1 MRKIITLI
9 LIFALQY
16 CCGQQQYQLAPP
28 ILKYRSVFFADTCS
42 CSILFNQ
49 PGAAVHYT
57 LNGQE
62 PTSSDKVYTRALR
75 FKKGTIVKAKAFGKD
90 FTASETVSAQ
100 FVKDDLAISSIHFSA
115 PNPDYSSSNDKI
127 LHDNIGGSL
136 NFKNGEWL
144 GYNTDTVELDITLQK
159 NQAVTSVWLDVFQD
173 EGSWLFLPEQI
184 QVMYYDIKQQKFL
197 AAANKNFVAEKAS
210 SKNCNLQQLAFTKP
224 VTTDRLKIIILP
236 LKKIPDWHPGK
247 GSHAW
252 FFIDE
257 IKLY

>member
-1 MRKIITLI
+1 MRKILTLI
-9 LIFALQY
+9 LIFTIQF
-16 CCGQQQYQLAPP
+16 CCGQQFQLAPP
-28 ILKYRSVFFADTCS
+28 ILKYRTVFFADTVS
-42 CSILFNQ
+42 CSILFKQ
-49 PGAAVHYT
+49 PGSAVHYT

-62 PTSSDKVYTRALR
+62 PNSSDKIYTRTLQ

-90 FTASETVSAQ
+90 FASSETVSAQ
-100 FVKDDLAISSIHFSA
+100 FVKDGLAISSIHFST
-115 PNPDYSSSNDKI
+115 PNPDYSSSNEKI

-144 GYNTDTVELDITLQK
+144 GYNTDTAEFNITLKKKQAVKTVLLDI
-159 NQAVTSVWLDVFQD
+159 FQD

-184 QVMYYDIKQQKFL
+184 LVMYYDIKQHL
-197 AAANKNFVAEKAS
+197 YIPAANKNVVAEKAS
-210 SKNCNLQQLAFTKP
+210 PKNCNLQQLAFTKT
-224 VTTDRLKIIILP
+224 VITDRVKIIILP
-236 LKKIPDWHPGK
+236 VKKIPDWHSGK

>member
-1 MRKIITLI
+1 MSKIITGI
-9 LIFALQY
+9 LIFTIQY
-16 CCGQQQYQLAPP
+16 CCGQQQFQLAPP
-28 ILKYRSVFFADTCS
+28 ILKFHSVFFTDTGS
-42 CSILFNQ
+42 CSIMFNQ

-62 PTSSDKVYTRALR
+62 PSSSDKIYTRAIQ

-100 FVKDDLAISSIHFSA
+100 FVKDGLAISSIHFTT
-115 PNPDYSSSNDKI
+115 PNPEYSSSNEKI
-127 LHDNIGGSL
+127 LHDNIGGNL

-144 GYNTDTVELDITLQK
+144 GYNTDTVELNITLKKKQVVK
-159 NQAVTSVWLDVFQD
+159 TVLLDIFQD

-184 QVMYYDIKQQKFL
+184 QVMYYDIQQQQFL
-197 AAANKNFVAEKAS
+197 LAANKNFVFEKAS
-210 SKNCNLQQLAFTKP
+210 PKNCSLQQLAFTKP
-224 VTTDRLKIIILP
+224 VTTERLKIIILP
-236 LKKIPDWHPGK
+236 LKKIPDWHSGK